1 MMRKRRSTKQNNSI
15 LRDELFL
22 QPWFLPKPTYL
33 TLRKL
38 LPSSQLLKMRYYF
51 DDYGCMKCGD
61 RAALYA
67 SNGLCKGCSIIVRAR
82 IALCLAR
89 RFKKVGT
96 RMDRVALRRF
106 INELHQS
113 GKTPVLLGQ
122 CKPAVG
128 SRTEVEGKKRTLNNT
143 CEKHRGRR
151 GTGATHQRLSARE
164 SDALSGVG

>member
-1 MMRKRRSTKQNNSI
+1 MRKRIPGKQGESI

-67 SNGLCKGCSIIVRAR
+67 SNGLCKSCSIIIRAR
-82 IALCLAR
+82 IALCLAK
-89 RFKKVGT
+89 RFKKVGAQ
-96 RMDRVALRRF
+96 MDRIALRRLV
-106 INELHQS
+106 NELHQL
-113 GKTPVLLGQ
+113 GKGASPT
-122 CKPAVG
+122 
-128 SRTEVEGKKRTLNNT
+128 
-143 CEKHRGRR
+143 RGV
-151 GTGATHQRLSARE
+151 TGCLVRAR
-164 SDALSGVG
+164 STQARWK